1 MGKQYISPKYEASE
15 TKHRNP
21 EFNKLDIDDQYRIP
35 HFSIKYG
42 ESREKFYKKYL
53 SRIPGLAKNPGL
65 DYDITKSGN
74 KILKFKECNYR

>member
-35 HFSIKYG
+35 HLSIKYG
-42 ESREKFYKKYL
+42 ESREKFYKK
-53 SRIPGLAKNPGL
+53 
-65 DYDITKSGN
+65 
-74 KILKFKECNYR
+74 